1 VHDACGTDVTK
12 LVYIGGYGHS
22 GSTLVE
28 YLMTASP
35 QVIACGEVASSL
47 REHLAKK
54 RCTCG
59 QLTEDCPI
67 WGPFAETS
75 GRLEGWKHQDLTAAL
90 LERASGQYGVLV
102 DSSKTAWH
110 SATTPL
116 RLRRRLGP
124 NFLLVHI
131 VRDPRAVS
139 WSVLK
144 KAERR
149 GDARSGGALRCAF
162 TTLGWWTANLTCELF
177 GRMYPDQYVRLGYE
191 ELVRS
196 PREVVS
202 SLFKTLLPEGDY
214 RFDRLGLMG
223 NRHQLYGNRMRSR
236 RLSLEKI
243 KEDQAWRTEMPSPH
257 QRLVEAL
264 SWPLRGRYGYS

>member
-1 VHDACGTDVTK
+1 VTK

-35 QVIACGEVASSL
+35 QIVGCGEVASSS
-47 REHLAKK
+47 RERLAKK

-67 WGPFAETS
+67 WGAFVEPS
-75 GRLEGWKHQDLTAAL
+75 GRAEGWRHQDLTAAL
-90 LERASGQYGVLV
+90 FEHASGQYAVMV

-110 SATTPL
+110 SAASPFG
-116 RLRRRLGP
+116 LRRRLSSD
-124 NFLLVHI
+124 FLLVHV
-131 VRDPRAVS
+131 VRDPRAVC

-144 KAERR
+144 KAKRR
-149 GDARSGGALRCAF
+149 GDARSSAALRCAF
-162 TTLGWWTANLTCELF
+162 TTLGWWTANLACELF

-191 ELVRS
+191 DLVRS
-196 PREVVS
+196 PREVMS
-202 SLFKTLLPEGDY
+202 TLFKRLVPEGEY
-214 RFDRLGLMG
+214 RFDKLGTMG
-223 NRHQLYGNRMRSR
+223 NRHQLYGNRMRSSP
-236 RLSLEKI
+236 LSLGEI
-243 KEDQAWRTEMPSPH
+243 KEDQGWRTEMPGH
-257 QRLVEAL
+257 HRRLVEAL